1 MDKLQG
7 KRVLVTGASGK
18 VGIPMSERLVRDDN
32 EVWGIARFTRP
43 ERKKRL
49 DDMGVHTRVVDL
61 LDPDFSEL
69 PEDFDH
75 VIHLGGDVCQGDE
88 TGIFMP
94 NGASFMLANQV
105 NGVGTGK
112 LMSRFRNAESFLV
125 VSTTGVFKKRDADKY
140 DQAEVEDGLL
150 GAFHDDAPQYSA
162 SKNAQ
167 EVVARFSAEEF
178 GLPTTI
184 ARLGCQVSTIED
196 GLAAGYVG
204 AIAAGMPFPGFHA
217 DRPCVYQY
225 IHDDDIYDHVPGL
238 LSIASTKPETLN
250 WTGAEVVDIRD
261 VATHIGKRIGQENI
275 EFVEDPWGLMCTI
288 SDTSKLI
295 ERVGPCKLDW
305 KESMDRVVDE
315 LMPECPRLD

>member
-1 MDKLQG
+1 MGILQG
-7 KRVLVTGASGK
+7 KRILVTGASGK
-18 VGIPMSERLVRDDN
+18 VGIPMCERLMRDDN
-32 EVWGIARFTRP
+32 EVWGIARFTDP
-43 ERKKRL
+43 ARKKRL
-49 DDMGVHTRVVDL
+49 DDMGVHTQMVDL

-69 PEDFDH
+69 PDNLDH

-94 NGASFMLANQV
+94 NGASFHLANQV

-112 LMSRFRNAESFLV
+112 LMSRFRHVESCLV

-140 DQAEVEDGLL
+140 DQPEVEDGLL
-150 GAFHDDAPQYSA
+150 GPFHDDAPQYSA

-167 EVVARFSAEEF
+167 EVVARFCAEEF

-184 ARLGCQVSTIED
+184 ARLGCQVSD
-196 GLAAGYVG
+196 VDSGLAAGYVG

-225 IHDDDIYDHVPGL
+225 IHDDDIYGHLPGL
-238 LSIASTKPETLN
+238 LAIASTKPETLN

-261 VATHIGKRIGQENI
+261 VANYIGKRIGQENI

-288 SDTSKLI
+288 SDTSRLI
-295 ERVGPCKLDW
+295 ELVGPCKVDW
-305 KESMDRVVDE
+305 QESMDRVVDE
-315 LMPECPRLD
+315 LMPECPRLG